1 MAMVREAN
9 GATDVQT
16 VGELFREYA
25 RTTDAPCCFADFER
39 ELAVLPAGY
48 SVLILA
54 EVDGIAQG
62 CVALRRLDA
71 QTAEV
76 KRLYVRPGH
85 RGQGIGRAL
94 ADAAIEAARRQGH
107 RRLVLDSLPTMQ
119 AAIALY
125 RLLGFRETTAYL
137 PEPTSGAL
145 CFERSL

>member
-1 MAMVREAN
+1 MAVVREAT
-9 GATDVQT
+9 GTADVHT
-16 VGELFREYA
+16 VGQLFREYM
-25 RTTDAPCCFADFER
+25 RTTDASCCFADFER
-39 ELAVLPAGY
+39 ELAALPAGY

-71 QTAEV
+71 RTAEV
-76 KRLYVRPGH
+76 KRLYVRPDH
-85 RGQGIGRAL
+85 RGEGIGRAL
-94 ADAAIEAARRQGH
+94 IEAAIEAARRQGH

-137 PEPTSGAL
+137 PAPTPGAL
-145 CFERSL
+145 CFERPL